1 MSHLRC
7 PLCGKNAPLSTFNP
21 SELDSDLTVASF
33 SGLGRARGFAKVDE
47 YSVLGDDELSPIV
60 ADRALALCKMFLDAG
75 TLTPESIIDGLG
87 LKPTAKSKELPSQPP
102 PKVIYVRSRSRDAE
116 LERALKTIEEQEK
129 EITIKEMIDTVLHK
143 FIKYYPFVQINE
155 DEDPWTIT
163 INYYDEECFKKLY
176 VLYRPLKL
184 DMQKR
189 LRKRL
194 KTINPSVKVLLE
206 RFTEKPKKTLSEISL
221 EIDPRWVLADFNLE
235 SKAPPSERPTADD
248 NVIPTSADT
257 KKREKTLSEQML
269 EYE

>member
-21 SELDSDLTVASF
+21 SELDSDLSVARF
-33 SGLGRARGFAKVDE
+33 SGLGRGRGFAKVAE

-75 TLTPESIIDGLG
+75 TLTAESIIDGLG
-87 LKPTAKSKELPSQPP
+87 LKQRAKSELPSHPP
-102 PKVIYVRSRSRDAE
+102 AKVIYVPLRSNDAE
-116 LERALKTIEEQEK
+116 LARALETIEEQKK
-129 EITIKEMIDTVLHK
+129 ELAIKEFLDKVLLN
-143 FIKYYPFVQINE
+143 FIKYYPSAIIYE
-155 DEDPWTIT
+155 EEDPWTIT
-163 INYYDEECFKKLY
+163 INQYDEKCYKILY

-194 KTINPSVKVLLE
+194 KTINPLVEVLLE

-221 EIDPRWVLADFNLE
+221 EINPGWVLADFNLE
-235 SKAPPSERPTADD
+235 SKVPTSERPTADD

-257 KKREKTLSEQML
+257 TKREKTLSEQML